1 MNKTMPA
8 KIKRYRSGDL
18 EDFVKRFFIKLGVPQ
33 EDAQVSA
40 RILVAA
46 DLRGV
51 SSHGVIRLYTYYGS
65 RIQKGLIDPLTP
77 IIPTYETATTLTLD
91 AGNGLGMVAASRAM
105 ERCIRMAKVSHIAVV
120 TVRNSNHFGIAGYY
134 AMLALKENQIGISLT
149 NAQPLVAPT
158 YGRTALLGT
167 NPIAVAVPVQ
177 GSQPFVLDMATSIVP
192 IGKITVHEKAG
203 EPVPLGWGMNAN
215 GMLTENPSEILN
227 GGALSP
233 LGGSDIL
240 RGYKGY
246 GLAVVVDIL
255 SGILSGS
262 GFGAAAGG
270 KDRPA
275 RIGHFFMAINIGSF
289 RPLDEFKRDM
299 ATLLAELK
307 HAPKADGQE
316 RIYVAGEKEFELE
329 AEYRAKGIPLMDEVV
344 SGLVQAGNEVGI
356 PFDLKVV

>member
-1 MNKTMPA
+1 
-8 KIKRYRSGDL
+8 
-18 EDFVKRFFIKLGVPQ
+18 
-33 EDAQVSA
+33 
-40 RILVAA
+40 AA
-46 DLRGV
+46 
-51 SSHGVIRLYTYYGS
+51 
-65 RIQKGLIDPLTP
+65 
-77 IIPTYETATTLTLD
+77 
-91 AGNGLGMVAASRAM
+91 NRAM
-105 ERCIRMAKVSHIAVV
+105 ERCIRMAKTSHIAVV

-134 AMLALKENQIGISLT
+134 AMLALKEDMLGISLT

-167 NPIAVAVPVQ
+167 NPIAVAVPCAD
-177 GSQPFVLDMATSIVP
+177 GKPFVLDMATSIVP
-192 IGKITVHEKAG
+192 IGKITVYDKAG
-203 EPVPLGWGMNAN
+203 DNVPLGWGMDA
-215 GMLTENPSEILN
+215 GGILTEKPSDILK

-233 LGGSDIL
+233 LGGSDVL

-262 GFGAAAGG
+262 GFGTAAGG

-299 ATLLAELK
+299 ATLMDELRS
-307 HAPKADGQE
+307 APKAEGQD

-329 AEYRAKGIPLMDEVV
+329 VEYCAKGIPLMDEVV
-344 SGLVQAGNEVGI
+344 SGLEQAGIEVGV